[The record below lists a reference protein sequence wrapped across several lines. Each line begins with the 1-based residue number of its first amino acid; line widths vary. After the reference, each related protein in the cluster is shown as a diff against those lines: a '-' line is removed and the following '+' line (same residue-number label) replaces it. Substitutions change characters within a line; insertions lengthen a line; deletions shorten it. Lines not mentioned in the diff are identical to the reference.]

1 MAIRP
6 AKMKKLFSQSL
17 AAAMAATLALGG
29 LVAPASAQPR
39 TDQNEARKQM
49 RAGKL
54 ISLRSIENRVR
65 PMFPDHQYLGPSYD
79 STAMAY
85 RLKFMRNGKVTYVDV
100 DARTGR
106 ILRRWS

>member
-1 MAIRP
+1 
-6 AKMKKLFSQSL
+6 MKKLFTRSL
-17 AAAMAATLALGG
+17 AATMAATLAFGG
-29 LVAPASAQPR
+29 IVAPASAQPR
-39 TDQNEARKQM
+39 TDQGEARKQM

-54 ISLRSIENRVR
+54 ISLRTIENRVR
-65 PMFPDHQYLGPSYD
+65 PMYPDHKYLGPSYD

-85 RLKFMRNGKVTYVDV
+85 RLKFMKDGKVTYVDV